1 MLVRAIL
8 CPLANVLILAIPTLA
23 AAMEQP
29 SVVASGEPR
38 VELIGHEHIV
48 VLPKPMKKALDRFN
62 PKFTVW
68 RERDYC
74 SWYAKECTTRQTPF
88 AVIGDFNGDGV
99 LDVALHG
106 HDEHRG
112 LIVTVLSKDG
122 KFVVVPIDKGGV
134 TDPREDGEWE
144 ENKKVC
150 EGLTFYL
157 RLLKGPVQFPAYV
170 YNDELPPSEQV
181 GPLDL
186 RTDGVM
192 LGISDKGGVLY
203 YWDGR
208 VFRTYPLG
216 C

>member
-1 MLVRAIL
+1 LVRAIL
-8 CPLANVLILAIPTLA
+8 CPLATVLILAIPTLA

-29 SVVASGEPR
+29 SIITSGEPR

-74 SWYAKECTTRQTPF
+74 SWYVKQFTTRQAPF

-106 HDEHRG
+106 HTEHEA
-112 LIVTVLSKDG
+112 LIIAVLSKDG
-122 KFVVVPIDKGGV
+122 KFAAVPVGTGGM
-134 TDPREDGEWE
+134 TDPREDGEWA
-144 ENKKVC
+144 ENEKVC
-150 EGLTFYL
+150 EGLTFYM

-186 RTDGVM
+186 RTDGIM
-192 LGISDKGGVLY
+192 LDISDKGGVLY

>member
-88 AVIGDFNGDGV
+88 AVIGDYNG
-99 LDVALHG
+99 
-106 HDEHRG
+106 
-112 LIVTVLSKDG
+112 
-122 KFVVVPIDKGGV
+122 
-134 TDPREDGEWE
+134 
-144 ENKKVC
+144 
-150 EGLTFYL
+150 
-157 RLLKGPVQFPAYV
+157 
-170 YNDELPPSEQV
+170 ELPPSEQV